1 MSLRRAIALLCG
13 TLLVLPVPALA
24 VTDAEYAQIGSTEPS
39 GSGAATAVGGGFNTS
54 GAVLRAV
61 IGLVVVVVIILVIAK
76 VMRHHQ
82 TRRGGMLSLP
92 GGGQVGAV
100 EVLSTTT
107 LGPTRALHLVRVAG
121 TFVLVGAGEGGIAS
135 LGSWSEDEARAAGLV
150 KAEPEPVFDE
160 LLAAAGGLAPAPQ
173 RRGVLAGVRALTSR

>member
-24 VTDAEYAQIGSTEPS
+24 ITDAEYARIGSTEPS
-39 GSGAATAVGGGFNTS
+39 GSGAAADVGFNAS
-54 GAVLRAV
+54 GAVMRAL

-76 VMRHHQ
+76 VLRHHQ
-82 TRRGGMLSLP
+82 SRRGGMLSLP

-107 LGPTRALHLVRVAG
+107 LSPTRALHLVRVAG

-135 LGSWSEDEARAAGLV
+135 LGSWSEDEAREAGLV
-150 KAEPEPVFDE
+150 KAEAEPVFDE
-160 LLAAAGGLAPAPQ
+160 LLAAAGGLAPVPQ
-173 RRGVLAGVRALTSR
+173 QRGVLASVRALTAR